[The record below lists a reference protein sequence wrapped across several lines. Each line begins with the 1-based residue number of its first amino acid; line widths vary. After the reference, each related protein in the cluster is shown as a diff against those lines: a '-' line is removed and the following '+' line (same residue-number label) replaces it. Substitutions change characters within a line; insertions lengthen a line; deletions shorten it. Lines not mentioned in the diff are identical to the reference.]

1 MATHRPQ
8 AIVVG
13 AGPVG
18 FITAYGLARKGI
30 EVRLLEAEAVI
41 ASSPRAAIYFPT
53 TLEILDQLGLLEEA
67 QAIGYA
73 STRFAMRYPATGEV
87 IEADV
92 TTSVPRGSPYAR
104 NLHFGQHVLADLVMR
119 HLLELPNA
127 QLLWR
132 HKVHSLE
139 QDGSGV
145 SLGVATPEGR
155 VTLRSDWVVG
165 TDGSHSTVRQ
175 LLGLPFEGHT
185 WPDRFVATNL
195 EFDFEAHGY
204 SPANMISDPDE
215 WAVIARL
222 GRENLWR
229 VTFGEDASLAE
240 EQVYERIP
248 QHYARLLPAPGPYRI
263 AAAAPYRVHERC
275 APHFRVGRVLL
286 AGDAAHVCNP
296 CGGMGLT
303 SGIIDA
309 DAVVK
314 VLEAVIHGRVGEDVL
329 DFYAEERRR
338 VFREAVSPIATSFKR
353 QLCEKDAERRA
364 RDRDRFLQD
373 AENPDT
379 SPTASKLSTLLLGRP
394 MPV

>member
-1 MATHRPQ
+1 V
-8 AIVVG
+8 IVVG

-18 FITAYGLARKGI
+18 FITAYGLARNGI
-30 EVRLLEAEAVI
+30 EVRLLEADAVI

-53 TLEILDQLGLLEEA
+53 TLEILDRLGLLEEA

-92 TTSVPRGSPYAR
+92 TTSVPPGSPYAR

-119 HLLELPNA
+119 HFLELPNA

-145 SLGVATPEGR
+145 NLGVETPEGR

-175 LLGLPFEGHT
+175 LLALPFEGHT
-185 WPDRFVATNL
+185 WRDRFVATNL
-195 EFDFEAHGY
+195 EYDFEAHGY

-215 WAVIARL
+215 WGVIARL

-229 VTFGEDASLAE
+229 VTFGEDAGLAE
-240 EQVYERIP
+240 EQVYGRIP
-248 QHYARLLPAPGPYRI
+248 QHYARLLPAPGPHRI
-263 AAAAPYRVHERC
+263 VAAAPYRVHERC
-275 APHFRVGRVLL
+275 APRFRVGRVLL

-309 DAVVK
+309 DAVAK
-314 VLEAVIHGRVGEDVL
+314 VLDAVIHGRAGEAVL

-353 QLCEKDAERRA
+353 QLSEKDAQQRA
-364 RDRDRFLQD
+364 RDRIRFRQD
-373 AENPDT
+373 AENPDK
-379 SPTASKLSTLLLGRP
+379 SPTASKLSALVLGRP

>member
-1 MATHRPQ
+1 V
-8 AIVVG
+8 IVVG

-53 TLEILDQLGLLEEA
+53 TLEILDQLDLLEEA

-92 TTSVPRGSPYAR
+92 TTSVPPGSPYAR

-139 QDGSGV
+139 QDSSGV
-145 SLGVATPEGR
+145 SLGVATPGGR
-155 VTLRSDWVVG
+155 VELRGDWVVG

-175 LLGLPFEGHT
+175 LLELPFEGHT

-195 EFDFEAHGY
+195 DYDFEAHGY

-215 WAVIARL
+215 WGVIARL

-229 VTFGEDASLAE
+229 VTFGEDAGLAE

-263 AAAAPYRVHERC
+263 VAAAPYRVHERC
-275 APHFRVGRVLL
+275 APRFRVGRVLL

-303 SGIIDA
+303 SGIVDA
-309 DAVVK
+309 DAIVK
-314 VLEAVIHGRVGEDVL
+314 VLDAVIHGRAEDDVL

-353 QLCEKDAERRA
+353 QLSEKDAGLRA
-364 RDRDRFLQD
+364 RDRLKFRQD

>member
-1 MATHRPQ
+1 V
-8 AIVVG
+8 IVVG

-53 TLEILDQLGLLEEA
+53 TLEILDQLDLLEEA
-67 QAIGYA
+67 QGIGYA

-92 TTSVPRGSPYAR
+92 TTSVPPGSPYAR

-175 LLGLPFEGHT
+175 LLELPFEGHT

-195 EFDFEAHGY
+195 DYDFESHGY

-215 WAVIARL
+215 WGVIARL

-229 VTFGEDASLAE
+229 VTFGEHAGLAE

-263 AAAAPYRVHERC
+263 VAAAPYRVHERC
-275 APHFRVGRVLL
+275 APRFRVGRVLL

-303 SGIIDA
+303 SGIVDA
-309 DAVVK
+309 VAVVK
-314 VLEAVIHGRVGEDVL
+314 VLDAVIHGRAGEDVL

-353 QLCEKDAERRA
+353 QLSEKDAGQRA
-364 RDRDRFLQD
+364 RDRIKFRQD